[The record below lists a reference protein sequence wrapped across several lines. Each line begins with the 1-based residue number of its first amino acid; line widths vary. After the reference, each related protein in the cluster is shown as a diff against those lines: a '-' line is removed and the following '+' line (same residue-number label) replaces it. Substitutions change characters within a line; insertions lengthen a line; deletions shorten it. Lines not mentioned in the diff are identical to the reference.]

1 MSGELDA
8 AGDLANAGLIAG
20 AMTSPEPGKA
30 GEGACLNCG
39 APLNGARFCSNCGQ
53 AAHANRSL
61 WALIEELAWNVF
73 NLDTKAW
80 RTVPRLVFRP
90 GTLTRSYIDGKRARY
105 LTPLATFLLC
115 YFFMFLVFSGAPKPQ
130 TLNLSDN
137 NNAAEHVNDARD
149 NLNEAQDGL
158 REAQQELAEAQRDA
172 GPHPSAGQ
180 QTAISVTERIVREA
194 QVRVARRQAALERAQ
209 QRQQQVAQAPVQLH
223 VNDSERAAIQRPNA
237 QSGAVVSQ
245 AAATTTPAAPPSPAP
260 SASGAA
266 LPQPPQP
273 PASNDLNTDNGPI
286 TLDDVLRKL
295 ARDNIN
301 VDGRPWLSP
310 AARAQLSNPP
320 LFYSHLQDSASRWGF
335 LLVPFSLPFIAFL
348 FLFKKNITLYDHTVF
363 ALNSL
368 SFASLL
374 FALVIGA
381 SEVAWLHWL
390 PGIAFGLGLPIH
402 TFFHIGGA
410 YKMKWWSALWRTFF
424 MLFFAFFVLIIFFV
438 AVLFIGLAG

>member
-8 AGDLANAGLIAG
+8 AGNLANAGLIAG
-20 AMTSPEPGKA
+20 AIEGSEPGKA
-30 GEGACLNCG
+30 GEGDCLNCG
-39 APLNGARFCSNCGQ
+39 AALNAGRFCANCGQ

-61 WALIEELAWNVF
+61 WALVEELAWNVF

-80 RTVPRLVFRP
+80 RTVPRLIGRP

-115 YFFMFLVFSGAPKPQ
+115 YFSMFLVFSALPKPE
-130 TLNLSDN
+130 TLNLSDRTS
-137 NNAAEHVNDARD
+137 A
-149 NLNEAQDGL
+149 AQDVNEQRENL
-158 REAQQELAEAQRDA
+158 QRAQERLQEAQQGLTEARQEAAAGPNSVQQTVLAAAQRGVDEAQA
-172 GPHPSAGQ
+172 
-180 QTAISVTERIVREA
+180 
-194 QVRVARRQAALERAQ
+194 RVQRRQAALERAE
-209 QRQQQVAQAPVQLH
+209 QRQREAQQSALQVHTDSSDTSTSTAVGPPHPPPV
-223 VNDSERAAIQRPNA
+223 
-237 QSGAVVSQ
+237 
-245 AAATTTPAAPPSPAP
+245 PAAP
-260 SASGAA
+260 AA
-266 LPQPPQP
+266 GVTPPQP
-273 PASNDLNTDNGPI
+273 PGANDLNDENGPT
-286 TLDDVLRKL
+286 TLDDVLRKI
-295 ARDNIN
+295 ARENITVN
-301 VDGRPWLSP
+301 GRPWLSP

-348 FLFKKNITLYDHTVF
+348 FLFKKNLTLYDHTVF

-374 FALVIGA
+374 FSLVLASTQVSWLNWVPGVAIG
-381 SEVAWLHWL
+381 
-390 PGIAFGLGLPIH
+390 IGLPIH

-424 MLFFAFFVLIIFFV
+424 MLFFAFFVLIIFFI

>member
-1 MSGELDA
+1 
-8 AGDLANAGLIAG
+8 
-20 AMTSPEPGKA
+20 
-30 GEGACLNCG
+30 LNCE
-39 APLNGARFCSNCGQ
+39 APLQGGRYCSRCGQ

-61 WALIEELAWNVF
+61 WALVEELAWNVF

-80 RTVPRLVFRP
+80 RTVPRLIGRP
-90 GTLTRSYIDGKRARY
+90 GTLSRSYIDGKRARY

-115 YFFMFLVFSGAPKPQ
+115 YFFMFLVFSTVPKPE
-130 TLNLSDN
+130 TLNLSDTSS
-137 NNAAEHVNDARD
+137 AAEHVTDARD
-149 NLNEAQDGL
+149 NLKDAQDTL
-158 REAQQELAEAQRDA
+158 QEAQQGLAEARREA
-172 GPHPSAGQ
+172 GPHPNAAQ
-180 QTAISVTERIVREA
+180 QLAIGAAERVVSTAQERL
-194 QVRVARRQAALERAQ
+194 QRRQVALERAQ
-209 QRQQQVAQAPVQLH
+209 QRQQEAAQAPVHVH
-223 VNDSERAAIQRPNA
+223 VNDQDRAAIQ
-237 QSGAVVSQ
+237 QS
-245 AAATTTPAAPPSPAP
+245 TTTPPPPAP
-260 SASGAA
+260 VAPQSPGATTA
-266 LPQPPQP
+266 GATPPQP
-273 PASNDLNTDNGPI
+273 PVVTGPDLNDQNGPI
-286 TLDDVLRKL
+286 TLDDVLRKIG
-295 ARDNIN
+295 RENIT

-374 FALVIGA
+374 FALMLGA
-381 SEVAWLHWL
+381 SQVSWLHWV
-390 PGIAFGLGLPIH
+390 PGIALGLVLPVH

-424 MLFFAFFVLIIFFV
+424 MLFFATFVLIMFFI

>member
-1 MSGELDA
+1 MSSEMEA
-8 AGDLANAGLIAG
+8 AGGLATAGLVAG
-20 AMTSPEPGKA
+20 AIEGPEPGKA

-39 APLNGARFCSNCGQ
+39 TALNGGRFCSNCGQ
-53 AAHANRSL
+53 HAHANRSL

-80 RTVPRLVFRP
+80 RTVPRLIGRP

-115 YFFMFLVFSGAPKPQ
+115 YFFMFLVFSAIPKPQ
-130 TLNLSDN
+130 TLDLRDSTS
-137 NNAAEHVNDARD
+137 AAERVTDARD
-149 NLNEAQDGL
+149 NLKDAQEGLQEAQL
-158 REAQQELAEAQRDA
+158 RLAEVRQGSGGPVRQAVLDAAQRGLAEAQA
-172 GPHPSAGQ
+172 
-180 QTAISVTERIVREA
+180 
-194 QVRVARRQAALERAQ
+194 RVQRRQTALERAE
-209 QRQQQVAQAPVQLH
+209 QRQREAADSPVQVH
-223 VNDSERAAIQRPNA
+223 SRSDAAPPTA
-237 QSGAVVSQ
+237 S
-245 AAATTTPAAPPSPAP
+245 TTTPAPPTPAAP
-260 SASGAA
+260 SATA
-266 LPQPPQP
+266 QPPQP
-273 PASNDLNTDNGPI
+273 PAVSDATENDDA
-286 TLDDVLRKL
+286 TLDDLLR
-295 ARDNIN
+295 RISREGIN
-301 VDGRPWLSP
+301 VNGRPWLSP
-310 AARAQLSNPP
+310 GARAQLANPP

-374 FALVIGA
+374 FALALGA
-381 SEVAWLHWL
+381 SEVSWLHWV
-390 PGIAFGLGLPIH
+390 PGIALGVVLPVH

-424 MLFFAFFVLIIFFV
+424 MLFFALFVLIMFFI